1 VRVLETLVL
10 QLRATSATAEAALA
24 EDSANRPTGVGVRM
38 QRTYGCYTNRYEVVH
53 WSRGGERLRGSES
66 EAGAG
71 IEPAN
76 KGLQAARPASP
87 THIPSH
93 HAPLRCTSERGAEG

>member
-76 KGLQAARPASP
+76 KGFAGCS
-87 THIPSH
+87 
-93 HAPLRCTSERGAEG
+93 TSLSDPHSATSRATSMHVGAG